1 MSFFHRVA
9 GAKRDT
15 DMTTGNI
22 LRHLVVF
29 ALPLL
34 VGNIFQQ
41 LYNMVDTWVVGNYVS
56 NEAFSAVGTV
66 GPIINLLIGFFSG
79 LASGAGVVISQY
91 YGAKQHDKVHD
102 VVHTAF
108 AVTLIMSAV
117 ITTVG
122 LLMIPLMLRLINTPD
137 DVYVQSKTYLTI
149 YFSGVTGLL
158 IYNMSAGILRAV
170 GDSLKPF
177 LYLVV
182 STVTN
187 IALDLLFV
195 LAFGMGVEGV
205 ALATIIAQGLSAI
218 LVTIDLLRTKT
229 CVKLNFRHLHIDR
242 EMLKKIVNIG
252 LPSGL
257 QMSITSFSN
266 VFVQSYINH
275 FGSNVMAS
283 WTAYNKI
290 DALIF
295 LPVASLS
302 MGLTTF
308 VGQNLGNNDPVRAKK
323 GLRTSLIMSC
333 SMTALLI
340 LLIVLF
346 APDLV
351 YFFNSKPEVVE
362 LGGIFLKKLSPFYIF
377 LAVNN
382 MYIAALRG
390 AGNSRAPM
398 LAVLGSYVLFRQIYL
413 FVVSRFISY
422 TELPIG
428 FSYPAG
434 WIMCCIVILVYYH
447 FHPLS
452 KAKRVVD

>member
-9 GAKRDT
+9 GSKRDT
-15 DMTTGNI
+15 DMTTGSI
-22 LRHLVVF
+22 LRHLIVF
-29 ALPLL
+29 AVPLL

-66 GPIINLLIGFFSG
+66 GPIINLLIGFFTG

-91 YGAKQHDKVHD
+91 YGAKQNDKVHD

-108 AVTLIMSAV
+108 TVTLIMSAA
-117 ITTVG
+117 ITAIG
-122 LLMIPLMLRLINTPD
+122 LLMIPLMLHLINTPD
-137 DVYVQSKTYLTI
+137 DVYAQSKNYLTI

-158 IYNMSAGILRAV
+158 VYNMTAGILRAI

-177 LYLVV
+177 LFLVV

-187 IALDLLFV
+187 IVLDLLFV
-195 LAFGMGVEGV
+195 LVFHMGVEGV
-205 ALATIIAQGLSAI
+205 AYATIIAQALSALLATLT
-218 LVTIDLLRTKT
+218 LVRTKSV
-229 CVKLNFRHLHIDR
+229 VKLNFRHLHIDGG
-242 EMLKKIVNIG
+242 MLKKVINIG

-302 MGLTTF
+302 LGVTTF
-308 VGQNLGNNDPVRAKK
+308 VGQNLGNNDPDRAKQ
-323 GLRTSLIMSC
+323 GLRTSLIMSIAL
-333 SMTALLI
+333 TAA
-340 LLIVLF
+340 LIVLIVVF

-362 LGGIFLKKLSPFYIF
+362 LGGIFLKTLSPFYIF

-434 WIMCCIVILVYYH
+434 WIMCCIVILIYYH

>member
-1 MSFFHRVA
+1 MSFLHKVA
-9 GAKRDT
+9 GRKHDT

-22 LRHLVVF
+22 FRHLVVF
-29 ALPLL
+29 AVPLL
-34 VGNIFQQ
+34 IGNVFQQ
-41 LYNMVDTWVVGNYVS
+41 MYNMVDTWVVGNYVS

-66 GPIINLLIGFFSG
+66 GPILNLLIGFFSG
-79 LASGAGVVISQY
+79 MASGAGVVISQY
-91 YGAKQHDKVHD
+91 YGAKLYDKVHD

-108 AVTLIMSAV
+108 TVTLIMSAL
-117 ITTVG
+117 ITAAS
-122 LLMIPLMLRLINTPD
+122 LLMIPLMLNLTNTPA
-137 DVYVQSKTYLTI
+137 DVYPQSKTYLTI

-158 IYNMSAGILRAV
+158 VYNMSAGILRAV

-177 LYLVV
+177 LFLVV
-182 STVTN
+182 SAVTN
-187 IALDLLFV
+187 TVLDLVFV
-195 LAFGMGVEGV
+195 LVFHMGVEGV
-205 ALATIIAQGLSAI
+205 ALATISAQALSAV
-218 LVTIDLLRTKT
+218 LATLDLARTKT
-229 CVKLNFRHLHIDR
+229 CVKLTFRHLRIDVG
-242 EMLKKIVNIG
+242 MLKKIIGIG

-290 DALIF
+290 DNLIF

-302 MGLTTF
+302 LGLTTF
-308 VGQNLGNNDPVRAKK
+308 VGQNLGNNDPERAKK
-323 GLRTSLIMSC
+323 GLRTSLAMAVVLSVV
-333 SMTALLI
+333 LI
-340 LLIVLF
+340 VPIVLF
-346 APDLV
+346 APSLIS
-351 YFFNSKPEVVE
+351 FFNSKPEVVE
-362 LGGIFLKKLSPFYIF
+362 LGGIFLTRLSPFYIF
-377 LAVNN
+377 IAINN

-390 AGNSRAPM
+390 AGNSRVPM
-398 LAVLGSYVLFRQIYL
+398 LAVLGSYVVFRQIYL

-434 WIMCCIVILVYYH
+434 WIVCCIVILIYYH